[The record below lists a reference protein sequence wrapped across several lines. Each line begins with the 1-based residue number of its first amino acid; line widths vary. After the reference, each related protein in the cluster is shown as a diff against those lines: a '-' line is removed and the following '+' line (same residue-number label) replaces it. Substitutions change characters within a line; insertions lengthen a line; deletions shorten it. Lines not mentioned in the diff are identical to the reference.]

1 MLHFMSHG
9 DVAIIEHVNVW
20 VMLTRI
26 MQSEFLC
33 MSSISNVTGT
43 EGEEHVAVS
52 VACVFLDESVTTE
65 PCCAL
70 CVLQYVYCH
79 GK

>member
-1 MLHFMSHG
+1 MFNFMSHG

-33 MSSISNVTGT
+33 ISSLSTVTGN
-43 EGEEHVAVS
+43 EGKERVTVS
-52 VACVFLDESVTTE
+52 VACVFLDE
-65 PCCAL
+65 
-70 CVLQYVYCH
+70 
-79 GK
+79 